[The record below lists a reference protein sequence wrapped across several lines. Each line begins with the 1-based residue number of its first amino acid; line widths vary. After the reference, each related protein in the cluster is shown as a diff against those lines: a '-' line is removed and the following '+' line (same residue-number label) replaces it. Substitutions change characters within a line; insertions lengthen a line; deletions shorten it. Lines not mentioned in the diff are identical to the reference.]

1 MTIMAFLGYML
12 FTLAALAGFVT
23 LFILAW
29 NGY

>member
-1 MTIMAFLGYML
+1 MAILGYVL
-12 FTLAALAGFVT
+12 FTLAALTGFVT